1 MIALAFLLV
10 VSIVFNIM
18 FFYIITDNQKHI
30 SDKIEELNKKIHSKD
45 NNLEIKKHF
54 K

>member
-1 MIALAFLLV
+1 MVVLGFLLV

-30 SDKIEELNKKIHSKD
+30 SDKIEELNKKIDSKD
-45 NNLEIKKHF
+45 NDLKIKNLF
-54 K
+54 

>member
-1 MIALAFLLV
+1 MTVLAFLLV

-30 SDKIEELNKKIHSKD
+30 SDKIEELKRKIDNKD
-45 NNLEIKKHF
+45 NDLKIKYPF
-54 K
+54 

>member
-30 SDKIEELNKKIHSKD
+30 SDKIEELNKKIDNKD
-45 NNLEIKKHF
+45 NDLKIKYPF
-54 K
+54 